1 MTDNKFCTECI
12 YAVTDFADTDICR
25 ACADYQNKRYKEA
38 NNFAEKTAFINLI
51 LVWACLALVAAVVGL
66 IV

>member
-1 MTDNKFCTECI
+1 MKDPEFCIECDCTNI
-12 YAVTDFADTDICR
+12 NIDLCKS
-25 ACADYQNKRYKEA
+25 CADYQNKRYKEA

-51 LVWACLALVAAVVGL
+51 LVWTCLALIAAVVGL